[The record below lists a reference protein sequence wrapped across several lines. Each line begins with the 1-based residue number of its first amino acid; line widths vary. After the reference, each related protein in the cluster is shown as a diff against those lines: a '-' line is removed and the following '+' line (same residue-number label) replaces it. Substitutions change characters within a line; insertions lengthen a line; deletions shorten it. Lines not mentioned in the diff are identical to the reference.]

1 MNKNNTLKILFPQK
15 YDLWIIFAFTLAVF
29 TFLKIHQFYTF
40 SSINAEVIDWYET
53 TMWYFLQGKFFIANH
68 NIPLFSEHFS
78 PFVIFLLPFYAL
90 FRSPYLF
97 VVIQALACALPVI
110 PLYLLTKKYFGK
122 RFVPTAFCMVY
133 FFSRVVNYGLMFD
146 FHIEIFYP
154 LLFLFALLYIE
165 EEKWYL
171 VYIFLLLAL
180 MVKEDASIA
189 VITIGIFL
197 LFIDKK
203 RYGIIIALIGLAWL
217 ILTTQIIIPYY
228 RADIYG
234 WGYGFLSYWSE
245 YGNTQKQI
253 FFNIL
258 NPLKHIQVIL
268 TGEKIQSTLN
278 YFSVYLFLPFF
289 SPLAFALLVLPQWFL
304 LYSSGNTMMF
314 HVVNYYGYLSLPLL
328 FYASIL
334 GLKKLEN
341 KVRWK
346 KITVLVLILLIIVN
360 AANSRYYK
368 LFFQDPLKKKDR
380 YEIVEKII
388 ENLPPE
394 ASITAQANL
403 VGHITPREGRVFFP
417 QNINESELILL
428 DLEGNKW
435 PLSEGNYMPC
445 VDTLLN
451 NKNYQVIE
459 NNFSFLFIR
468 NLKVKK

>member
-1 MNKNNTLKILFPQK
+1 
-15 YDLWIIFAFTLAVF
+15 
-29 TFLKIHQFYTF
+29 
-40 SSINAEVIDWYET
+40 
-53 TMWYFLQGKFFIANH
+53 
-68 NIPLFSEHFS
+68 
-78 PFVIFLLPFYAL
+78 
-90 FRSPYLF
+90 
-97 VVIQALACALPVI
+97 
-110 PLYLLTKKYFGK
+110 
-122 RFVPTAFCMVY
+122 
-133 FFSRVVNYGLMFD
+133 MFD